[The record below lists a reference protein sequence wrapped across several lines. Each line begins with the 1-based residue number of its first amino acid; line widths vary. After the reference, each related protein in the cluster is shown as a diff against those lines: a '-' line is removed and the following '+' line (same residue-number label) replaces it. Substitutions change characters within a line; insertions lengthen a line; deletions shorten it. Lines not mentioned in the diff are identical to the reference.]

1 MWYRTRN
8 EDKETKEALEKIEGA
23 IKNGQSKDTDNM
35 WYRTWNE
42 DKETKETLEK
52 IEGAIQR
59 HRTKTKKRQNTAQKE
74 KKDEQHGPQQKDGV
88 QYSRSIPLGN
98 KFSRIRT
105 KFRNRATVF
114 VCFCFFRLNLNM
126 LKRKLVL
133 NFSTW
138 LSNK

>member
-8 EDKETKEALEKIEGA
+8 EDKETKETLEKIEGA

-35 WYRTWNE
+35 WYRTRNE

-74 KKDEQHGPQQKDGV
+74 NKDEQHGP
-88 QYSRSIPLGN
+88 
-98 KFSRIRT
+98 
-105 KFRNRATVF
+105 
-114 VCFCFFRLNLNM
+114 
-126 LKRKLVL
+126 
-133 NFSTW
+133 
-138 LSNK
+138 